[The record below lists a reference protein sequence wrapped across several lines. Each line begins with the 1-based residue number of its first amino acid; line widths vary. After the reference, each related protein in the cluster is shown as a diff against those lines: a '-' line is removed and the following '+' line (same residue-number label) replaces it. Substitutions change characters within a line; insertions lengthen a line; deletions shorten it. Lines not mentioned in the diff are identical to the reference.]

1 MPLIRHAYSPSPP
14 TALLAQVRFFHGLS
28 PDILEALAAC
38 AISIHYDAGTLIF
51 LEGDPAANLYLVERG
66 IVKISRLSQEGREHI
81 LVLIRPGE
89 TFNDVAVMDGGPNPA
104 TATAQTD
111 ADLWAIDR
119 ERFREIARRYPDLSW
134 ALVADLAARTRYM
147 IGVVQD
153 LAMRTVRGRL
163 AHLLLEE
170 AGEARGDEVP
180 RLLTQEEMAAR
191 LGTVRDVVGRTL
203 RNMAAD
209 GIIAF
214 DRHRIVILDPDRLQA
229 EAEV

>member
-1 MPLIRHAYSPSPP
+1 MPLMRHTHSPSPP
-14 TALLAQVRFFHGLS
+14 KALLAQVRFLRGL
-28 PDILEALAAC
+28 PDEILEALAAC
-38 AISIHYDAGTLIF
+38 AIPIHYPAGTLIF
-51 LEGDPAANLYLVERG
+51 LEGDPVVYLYLVERG

-81 LVLIRPGE
+81 LVLIRPGD

-104 TATAQTD
+104 TATAHTD
-111 ADLWAIDR
+111 VDLWYIDR
-119 ERFREIARRYPDLSW
+119 GEFREIARRYPDLSW
-134 ALVADLAARTRYM
+134 ALVADLAGRTRYLL
-147 IGVVQD
+147 GVVQD

-170 AGEARGDEVP
+170 ARAAPGDVVP

-209 GIIAF
+209 GIITF
-214 DRHRIVILDPDRLQA
+214 DRHRIVILDPERLEA

>member
-1 MPLIRHAYSPSPP
+1 
-14 TALLAQVRFFHGLS
+14 VRFLHGL
-28 PDILEALAAC
+28 PDEILEALAAC
-38 AISIHYDAGTLIF
+38 AIPIHYPAGTLIF
-51 LEGDPAANLYLVERG
+51 LEGDPVANLYLVERG

-104 TATAQTD
+104 TATAHTD
-111 ADLWAIDR
+111 VDLWYIDR
-119 ERFREIARRYPDLSW
+119 GEFRKIARRYPDLSW
-134 ALVADLAARTRYM
+134 ALVADLARRTRYLL
-147 IGVVQD
+147 GVVQD

-170 AGEARGDEVP
+170 ARTAPGDVVP

-209 GIIAF
+209 GIITF
-214 DRHRIVILDPDRLQA
+214 DRHRIVILDPERLEA

>member
-1 MPLIRHAYSPSPP
+1 MPLIRHAHSLSPP
-14 TALLAQVRFFHGLS
+14 TDLLAEVRFLRGLA
-28 PDILEALAAC
+28 PEILDALAAC
-38 AISIHYDAGTLIF
+38 AIPIHYDAGTLIF
-51 LEGDPAANLYLVERG
+51 LEGEPAANLYLVERG
-66 IVKISRLSQEGREHI
+66 IVKISRISQEGREHI

-111 ADLWAIDR
+111 VDLWIIDR
-119 ERFREIARRYPDLSW
+119 ERFRVIARRYPDLSW
-134 ALVADLAARTRYM
+134 ALIADLAGRTRYM

-170 AGEARGDEVP
+170 AGGTQGDEVP

-209 GIIAF
+209 GIITF
-214 DRHRIVILDPDRLQA
+214 DRHRIVILDAERLQA

>member
-28 PDILEALAAC
+28 PEILEALAAC
-38 AISIHYDAGTLIF
+38 AIPIHYDAGTLIF

-134 ALVADLAARTRYM
+134 ALVADLASRTRYM